1 MRSGLCKRALV
12 QLSVTFGVAKP
23 LSLFVATY
31 GGGAGRPLGRCYH
44 QRDYARLRLSAG
56 CHGAA
61 VGPTRAQVPGDSS
74 LRPLQLRTVVIS
86 TQQAEPLKATR
97 CREIAGYTGPHATA
111 PPRQVMNKL
120 FGEEVV
126 KEALVE
132 FTLKRAHVSPTSV
145 HPHVSPFG

>member
-1 MRSGLCKRALV
+1 M
-12 QLSVTFGVAKP
+12 
-23 LSLFVATY
+23 
-31 GGGAGRPLGRCYH
+31 
-44 QRDYARLRLSAG
+44 
-56 CHGAA
+56 
-61 VGPTRAQVPGDSS
+61 
-74 LRPLQLRTVVIS
+74 
-86 TQQAEPLKATR
+86 
-97 CREIAGYTGPHATA
+97 EIAGYTGPHATA

>member
-1 MRSGLCKRALV
+1 MAARMVSTSVLRPGYHVRVRQRRYRGLHAAHAPHGHSPGQDVGRCA
-12 QLSVTFGVAKP
+12 QEWLSV
-23 LSLFVATY
+23 
-31 GGGAGRPLGRCYH
+31 
-44 QRDYARLRLSAG
+44 
-56 CHGAA
+56 
-61 VGPTRAQVPGDSS
+61 
-74 LRPLQLRTVVIS
+74 
-86 TQQAEPLKATR
+86 
-97 CREIAGYTGPHATA
+97 EIAGYTGPHATA